1 MRGLD
6 FSSWQGLLSTL
17 LGLAIITFTLKGAG
31 PAVLGGRR
39 LPPAAMRVIGVL
51 AAPLLTALVVTAIF
65 AQGTQLSVGAHTAG
79 VIAAGALLAL
89 RKVSIIGA
97 VVVAMAVTA
106 GLRAF
111 FG

>member
-1 MRGLD
+1 MSDTDRWLVIA
-6 FSSWQGLLSTL
+6 
-17 LGLAIITFTLKGAG
+17 GLAIITFALKGAG

-65 AQGTQLSVGAHTAG
+65 AQGTRLSVGAHTAG
-79 VIAAGALLAL
+79 VIAAGVLLAL

-111 FG
+111 CG